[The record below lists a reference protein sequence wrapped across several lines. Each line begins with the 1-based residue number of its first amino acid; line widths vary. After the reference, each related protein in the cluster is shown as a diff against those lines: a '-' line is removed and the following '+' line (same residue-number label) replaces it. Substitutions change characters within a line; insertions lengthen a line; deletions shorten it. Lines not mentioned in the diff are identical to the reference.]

1 MHQSEPS
8 ILKRSGGYYFYL
20 GKRAWNL
27 MDFQTLTY
35 AQRNLREPLSPPC
48 QREEACNEIHSVST
62 RLRHQ
67 MCGGRCI
74 KSNLPL
80 TFCEASR
87 WPLHVTCGSLNS
99 FFFFWLHFAAVCWRS
114 AVQRCTWVAGVRLPW
129 PLHFSPLQLINWIQR
144 WTQLAG
150 VMWHFVFKIAPIS
163 SRGVRVAAFPTGRMD
178 EAGIQSCAT
187 WVSLLFSERFDVKR
201 LLKHLWDLIRDYMSV
216 VNHRV
221 QSWKPHLFF
230 QSRSFVRAR
239 SRPNKA
245 AFWLE
250 NHIHYIPHNT
260 AIVSLP
266 TNVFCFLDFKTLL
279 FDI

>member
-99 FFFFWLHFAAVCWRS
+99 FFFLVKFCSGVLKIRCS
-114 AVQRCTWVAGVRLPW
+114 AMHMGSWSEVAMTSTF
-129 PLHFSPLQLINWIQR
+129 FSPSTYKLNPEMNPTCWCNVALCIQNSS
-144 WTQLAG
+144 
-150 VMWHFVFKIAPIS
+150 HFFTWRAS
-163 SRGVRVAAFPTGRMD
+163 CSLSHGQDGWSRDPELRHLSFT
-178 EAGIQSCAT
+178 T
-187 WVSLLFSERFDVKR
+187 LFWEI
-201 LLKHLWDLIRDYMSV
+201 W
-216 VNHRV
+216 
-221 QSWKPHLFF
+221 
-230 QSRSFVRAR
+230 
-239 SRPNKA
+239 
-245 AFWLE
+245 
-250 NHIHYIPHNT
+250 
-260 AIVSLP
+260 
-266 TNVFCFLDFKTLL
+266 C
-279 FDI
+279 